1 MFHIVGVQKFNL
13 LDQYETKRVDLSSIF
28 CHFVPKFVSELGQ
41 KIVKMKTFKVFSLV
55 FYT

>member
-13 LDQYETKRVDLSSIF
+13 LDQFETKRVYLSSIF